1 MIFFPTVLAIA
12 AQMVT
17 VELLSPRPV
26 CPNQVLVYNCQ
37 VEFLSLS
44 IPEFGTLGFI
54 ASDDA
59 VGTTRMTSDG
69 RAVAN
74 LTVNQG
80 IVTSY
85 GGFHPDNSASTE

>member
-1 MIFFPTVLAIA
+1 MIFFPTVLAVA

-17 VELLSPRPV
+17 VELLSPQPV

-44 IPEFGTLGFI
+44 IRWEHSEFETLGFI
-54 ASDDA
+54 ASDDE
-59 VGTTRMTSDG
+59 VGATRMTSDG

-74 LTVNQG
+74 LLLLLLLLLCFTVQK
-80 IVTSY
+80 
-85 GGFHPDNSASTE
+85 